1 MSPSSTDTTDGGC
14 RNNGSE
20 SSCGGAGSA
29 LFAPDGTVIYSLQ
42 HWLPDAATNNV
53 AEYTALLND
62 ILSVLHWR
70 LPALAVECDSQLV
83 LSQVSGNARVA
94 LPQHPH
100 FRNRVLKALKVL
112 RAKGRVTTLRHIP
125 RNANTVA
132 DGLANSAM
140 DTRETTFACFCKAPS
155 IQCVPKDLA
164 QLLHSAPQPIS
175 SLSGMSRP
183 STLRAIARARLRSP
197 AAARCA
203 TDSPALLAS
212 GPAPSGASAGHPR
225 TTALPSPSPQPCSAL
240 PAASAS
246 SLPSRID
253 VPSGSE
259 STTLSCGVALHASC
273 SEQPTLAEPPPS
285 AALVAAETL
294 LNALLDVADPPSSPE
309 PPPFSHPS
317 FCATT
322 RQPRLS
328 LPPTL
333 PEATANALAAALKR
347 LVASMVVCLDD
358 SSSWDEVEPLLNS
371 LPYALTQCLAKF
383 LPSNPSGAT
392 SSRSASAS
400 PVPRPHRPSPVPETQ
415 LAHRIEEAMAS
426 LSANQSSSSAS
437 QRSVFRARR
446 KLGRLQ
452 KAFEHVRLRRLF
464 VTNEKKC
471 VEGIFRQ
478 ASGTPLKSSKCTIP
492 LEALADHFRSCNRPQ
507 RFDVHRASGS
517 RFLELL
523 DGLPPAE
530 YNAQV
535 FSDDITMGEIE
546 DVLNKANLMSAP
558 GLDGVPYRIYF
569 RFRLLLLPLLYT
581 VFNRCWSAKR
591 VPSAWKLS
599 VTELI
604 FKKGDP
610 NSVSNWRPLA
620 LQSTIYKLYASILK
634 SRLSLWLESNE
645 RLSNSQKGFRQ
656 FNGCHEH
663 NFVAQAMLDTTRRSK
678 SPFFAVWYDLRNA
691 FGTMPHDFLWL
702 VLSKLG
708 VPSAFVDLVRDI
720 YTGASTIVTT
730 PLGACPPID
739 QLCGVFQGCPLS
751 PLLFIAG
758 LVPLMDA
765 LDAQAAT
772 HGVQLAPSLH
782 LASTAFADDVKVF
795 SRSASGIRALHQTVV
810 DFLDWSTMT
819 ANPAKCAF
827 LGVTYEG
834 SKLAPSDIVL
844 SVDGVPLPTLSLLD
858 SYTYLGIREGFDH
871 EHVRF
876 QLDAKLHPL
885 RQQITALVQSAL
897 APWQIIKAIKVYVL
911 SQLDYAI
918 RHVKA
923 PLSQL
928 KSFSSFLTK
937 SLRHLLRLPATA
949 TNEFFFSPPTCGGL
963 GILPLDELR
972 AASLVTHAFQML
984 TSPDNCIQQLA
995 REQLRAIIH
1004 KRFSVD
1010 SAALLE
1016 AGDLALQ
1023 RFLNGTLH
1031 EQSFVCLK
1039 RQHADI
1045 SSMWTEVQAALHRF
1059 RIRFRSHGSDHFD
1072 IRLPHMTKSLTPEK
1086 AARELKTHI
1095 KLAHV
1100 TRWGELKDQGRTTLL
1115 HGREGSKFL
1124 LSGGKLWDSNYRFGI
1139 SARLNQPL
1147 HETLAHVLQRCPH
1160 NEVAIRKRH
1169 DAALKTIAHAVLD
1182 ARPECILRVNSS
1194 VPGFD
1199 GDVLKPDIQLL
1210 DEVKKTVVI
1219 CDLALAYEDDQ
1230 LHDGNTVFE
1239 RVAKDKISKYSPLS
1253 RHLTRQGYEVYTCA
1267 LAYGSLG
1274 SVAPANQNILMHV
1287 LGLSR
1292 QAASKLQCDLSSSI
1306 IKASRSIWLSHCSG
1320 PPPAAPAARPGW
1332 PEALP
1337 NSLGVVSGALGA
1349 SVLSPAPF
1357 GGLPSSSPAPLGGLP
1372 PSPPSG
1378 GPLRPFPSAASS
1390 VVLSAPSAS
1399 ARHSQG
1405 QRWPEAMPNF
1415 LGTAFGH
1422 QIDSRLPSAAAADPP
1437 APSMACCLSP
1447 GGSFAAASANSKI
1460 KAWPEDMPNFL
1471 GTASGP
1477 IYEASPSQDLSR
1489 LEATAYPLG
1498 GMMTEGPA
1506 CADAGGGL
1514 AGANVGPTTGLNTPH
1529 SLSCPVVKSLARP
1542 LGPESLA
1549 CQDTGG
1555 DSCRQPNT
1563 LNLSESHSSTGIHDT
1578 ESVIATGLGVR
1589 AASTGIHGVNDTIAT
1604 GVMASSSTTSTA
1616 LFSASSPRLSRPTTR
1631 QTRRFIAP
1639 STSPSP
1645 SRTALPVASTTEP
1658 TTPRVASATP
1668 LLLLPLAA
1676 PTPGAHSQQA
1686 TLPPSC
1692 HHPPAAFARHFVT
1705 SRSMSS

>member
-1 MSPSSTDTTDGGC
+1 MSPSSADATDGGC

-29 LFAPDGTVIYSLQ
+29 LFAPDGTVIWSLQ
-42 HWLPDAATNNV
+42 QWLPDAATNNV
-53 AEYTALLND
+53 AEYTALLNG

-83 LSQVSGNARVA
+83 LSQVSGQSDDFATHSTKCEHCGRWPCQLCHGHARNHFCLLLQGPVDSVRPQGSGSAASFCPATDFLTVLNVA
-94 LPQHPH
+94 TCRFEQ
-100 FRNRVLKALKVL
+100 R
-112 RAKGRVTTLRHIP
+112 
-125 RNANTVA
+125 
-132 DGLANSAM
+132 
-140 DTRETTFACFCKAPS
+140 APS
-155 IQCVPKDLA
+155 P
-164 QLLHSAPQPIS
+164 
-175 SLSGMSRP
+175 SLRP
-183 STLRAIARARLRSP
+183 SESTLPAIARARLRSP

-212 GPAPSGASAGHPR
+212 GPAPSDASAAHPR

-253 VPSGSE
+253 VPSGSV
-259 STTLSCGVALHASC
+259 STTLSCGVALPASC

-294 LNALLDVADPPSSPE
+294 LNAPLDVADPPSSPE

-415 LAHRIEEAMAS
+415 LAHRIEESMAS
-426 LSANQSSSSAS
+426 LSAIQSSSSAS
-437 QRSVFRARR
+437 Q
-446 KLGRLQ
+446 
-452 KAFEHVRLRRLF
+452 AFEHVRLRRLF

-478 ASGTPLKSSKCTIP
+478 ASGTPLKSSKFTIP

-507 RFDVHRASGS
+507 RRFDVHRASGS

-535 FSDDITMGEIE
+535 FSDDITMDEIE

-569 RFRLLLLPLLYT
+569 RFRLLLLPLLHT

-645 RLSNSQKGFRQ
+645 LLSNSQKGFRQ

-827 LGVTYEG
+827 LGV
-834 SKLAPSDIVL
+834 AN
-844 SVDGVPLPTLSLLD
+844 GVAVTADSL
-858 SYTYLGIREGFDH
+858 
-871 EHVRF
+871 
-876 QLDAKLHPL
+876 
-885 RQQITALVQSAL
+885 
-897 APWQIIKAIKVYVL
+897 
-911 SQLDYAI
+911 
-918 RHVKA
+918 
-923 PLSQL
+923 
-928 KSFSSFLTK
+928 
-937 SLRHLLRLPATA
+937 
-949 TNEFFFSPPTCGGL
+949 
-963 GILPLDELR
+963 
-972 AASLVTHAFQML
+972 
-984 TSPDNCIQQLA
+984 
-995 REQLRAIIH
+995 
-1004 KRFSVD
+1004 
-1010 SAALLE
+1010 
-1016 AGDLALQ
+1016 
-1023 RFLNGTLH
+1023 
-1031 EQSFVCLK
+1031 CLK
-1039 RQHADI
+1039 LWRMCFNA
-1045 SSMWTEVQAALHRF
+1045 V
-1059 RIRFRSHGSDHFD
+1059 RI
-1072 IRLPHMTKSLTPEK
+1072 M
-1086 AARELKTHI
+1086 
-1095 KLAHV
+1095 KLLFA
-1100 TRWGELKDQGRTTLL
+1100 
-1115 HGREGSKFL
+1115 SAMML
-1124 LSGGKLWDSNYRFGI
+1124 LSK
-1139 SARLNQPL
+1139 PL
-1147 HETLAHVLQRCPH
+1147 LMLYSTHVL
-1160 NEVAIRKRH
+1160 NA
-1169 DAALKTIAHAVLD
+1169 
-1182 ARPECILRVNSS
+1182 S
-1194 VPGFD
+1194 
-1199 GDVLKPDIQLL
+1199 
-1210 DEVKKTVVI
+1210 
-1219 CDLALAYEDDQ
+1219 
-1230 LHDGNTVFE
+1230 FE
-1239 RVAKDKISKYSPLS
+1239 
-1253 RHLTRQGYEVYTCA
+1253 
-1267 LAYGSLG
+1267 
-1274 SVAPANQNILMHV
+1274 
-1287 LGLSR
+1287 
-1292 QAASKLQCDLSSSI
+1292 
-1306 IKASRSIWLSHCSG
+1306 
-1320 PPPAAPAARPGW
+1320 
-1332 PEALP
+1332 
-1337 NSLGVVSGALGA
+1337 
-1349 SVLSPAPF
+1349 
-1357 GGLPSSSPAPLGGLP
+1357 
-1372 PSPPSG
+1372 
-1378 GPLRPFPSAASS
+1378 
-1390 VVLSAPSAS
+1390 
-1399 ARHSQG
+1399 
-1405 QRWPEAMPNF
+1405 
-1415 LGTAFGH
+1415 
-1422 QIDSRLPSAAAADPP
+1422 
-1437 APSMACCLSP
+1437 
-1447 GGSFAAASANSKI
+1447 
-1460 KAWPEDMPNFL
+1460 
-1471 GTASGP
+1471 
-1477 IYEASPSQDLSR
+1477 
-1489 LEATAYPLG
+1489 
-1498 GMMTEGPA
+1498 
-1506 CADAGGGL
+1506 
-1514 AGANVGPTTGLNTPH
+1514 
-1529 SLSCPVVKSLARP
+1529 
-1542 LGPESLA
+1542 
-1549 CQDTGG
+1549 
-1555 DSCRQPNT
+1555 
-1563 LNLSESHSSTGIHDT
+1563 
-1578 ESVIATGLGVR
+1578 
-1589 AASTGIHGVNDTIAT
+1589 
-1604 GVMASSSTTSTA
+1604 
-1616 LFSASSPRLSRPTTR
+1616 
-1631 QTRRFIAP
+1631 
-1639 STSPSP
+1639 
-1645 SRTALPVASTTEP
+1645 
-1658 TTPRVASATP
+1658 
-1668 LLLLPLAA
+1668 
-1676 PTPGAHSQQA
+1676 
-1686 TLPPSC
+1686 
-1692 HHPPAAFARHFVT
+1692 
-1705 SRSMSS
+1705 